1 MNKKDFYEI
10 LGVNKNA
17 TDEEIKRAF
26 RKLAKQYHP
35 DLNKEPGA
43 EEKFKEIGEAYAV
56 LSDPTK
62 RKQYDQFGH
71 AAFQNGGGTGGTSGF
86 SGFDMGDI
94 NLDDILSDLF
104 GGGFSGFSG
113 FGRQSSRNTNR
124 ASKGKDIRVV
134 LNLDFMEAAFGCEKD
149 VKLNL
154 TAACSKC
161 HGKGGFGEKTCRT
174 CGGAGKILEPQQTI
188 FGYMQTQKTCPDC
201 RGVGKSYENICD
213 ECHGAGVVEKTKT
226 LTVTIPEGVDEGYQL
241 RLSGKGNAGING
253 GMPGDVFLEFKI
265 KEHPLFE
272 RDGADIYLEVP
283 ITIVDAALGCKKEIP
298 TLYGNIILD
307 IKAGTQNYTK
317 LKIKGK
323 GIKLPNSIG
332 KGNMYAVI
340 NIITPTKLDRKQKQ
354 LLQELASTNL
364 EDSSEFKNFK
374 KFL

>member
-1 MNKKDFYEI
+1 M
-10 LGVNKNA
+10 
-17 TDEEIKRAF
+17 
-26 RKLAKQYHP
+26 
-35 DLNKEPGA
+35 
-43 EEKFKEIGEAYAV
+43 
-56 LSDPTK
+56 
-62 RKQYDQFGH
+62 
-71 AAFQNGGGTGGTSGF
+71 
-86 SGFDMGDI
+86 
-94 NLDDILSDLF
+94 
-104 GGGFSGFSG
+104 
-113 FGRQSSRNTNR
+113 SR
-124 ASKGKDIRVV
+124 D
-134 LNLDFMEAAFGCEKD
+134 
-149 VKLNL
+149 
-154 TAACSKC
+154 C
-161 HGKGGFGEKTCRT
+161 HG
-174 CGGAGKILEPQQTI
+174 
-188 FGYMQTQKTCPDC
+188 D
-201 RGVGKSYENICD
+201 
-213 ECHGAGVVEKTKT
+213 GVVEKTKT

-340 NIITPTKLDRKQKQ
+340 NIITPTKLDRKQRQ